1 MVGRDCAVLVHEINM
16 PGEDGFSISC
26 RDRTRGNL
34 RSPVLTACDRID
46 QEVALEPGVDDH
58 LKPRARIDIL
68 LRRAA
73 RAREYQWQQVL
84 CRAKRPRCSGDQ
96 LFNPDTHRR
105 SWLDGT
111 GFRISATKF
120 EPRAASTRNPDRLPG
135 DQRFLELVGNPHW
148 EPFDRSIDVRI
159 GIRRGAERDP
169 GKPQVI
175 QVVLGADSTFVPRTP

>member
-1 MVGRDCAVLVHEINM
+1 M
-16 PGEDGFSISC
+16 PGEDDFSIS
-26 RDRTRGNL
+26 RRYRTRGNV
-34 RSPVLTACDRID
+34 RSPVLAARDRVD

-73 RAREYQWQQVL
+73 RAREYQWQQVSY
-84 CRAKRPRCSGDQ
+84 RAKRSHCSGD
-96 LFNPDTHRR
+96 LFFNPDTHRW

-111 GFRISATKF
+111 GFRISATEF
-120 EPRAASTRNPDRLPG
+120 EPRAASTPNPDRLPG
-135 DQRFLELVGNPHW
+135 DERFLELVGSPDW
-148 EPFDRSIDVRI
+148 EPFDRSIDARI
-159 GIRRGAERDP
+159 GIRRGAEPDP